1 MARVKKGN
9 GINESDSKKEI
20 LIRVEGKIT
29 ELNDRRKYRLIQIFY
44 QMQDLLKNIQFNEV
58 VMASGWESEGPG
70 L

>member
-44 QMQDLLKNIQFNEV
+44 
-58 VMASGWESEGPG
+58 
-70 L
+70 